1 MSAITHLMGRVTK
14 DPAMQQAKNTGTEYI
29 SLDLAV
35 TQRSQN
41 NQNGQN
47 PYETIYYQC
56 YFNKFLADRLQK
68 AGVKKGTGLYLY
80 GDLELHPFIYQ
91 QGQRAGQPGINAKIN
106 VKDWDFPP
114 SNKPANES
122 GSTPGMNP
130 SGNAAPN
137 NGGAATPGG
146 GGYPNQGM
154 PTNRNH
160 MGAAGGQNGNYAGNT
175 TPNHAYAGNMA
186 GNGNHTAPPAQQT
199 QPAPYT
205 GNGGYPMQAGNA
217 AQPYGGMPAG
227 AYPNDGFSN
236 IPESQASQLPFS

>member
-1 MSAITHLMGRVTK
+1 MSVITHLMGRVTR
-14 DPAMQQAKNTGTEYI
+14 DPVVQQAKNTGTEYI
-29 SLDLAV
+29 NLDLAV

-47 PYETIYYQC
+47 PYETVYYQC

-68 AGVKKGTGLYLY
+68 AGVKKGTVLYLY

-130 SGNAAPN
+130 NGNAAPANGGYPNQGAPNGGGYMGAASAQNPVNPVGNAAPN
-137 NGGAATPGG
+137 NG
-146 GGYPNQGM
+146 Y
-154 PTNRNH
+154 
-160 MGAAGGQNGNYAGNT
+160 
-175 TPNHAYAGNMA
+175 A
-186 GNGNHTAPPAQQT
+186 GNGNYTAPPAQQT
-199 QPAPYT
+199 PPASYGGGANYRAPA
-205 GNGGYPMQAGNA
+205 GNNSPSMYGGAPAAGAGNSFQNVPEYQAG
-217 AQPYGGMPAG
+217 
-227 AYPNDGFSN
+227 
-236 IPESQASQLPFS
+236 QLPFA